1 MIDRGAAGESTTIY
15 LFDWDYTSS
24 VEHYTSTAT
33 VTDKRM
39 GKVVGEPYRGKPDV
53 RFDEG
58 TKGRKVRQPD

>member
-1 MIDRGAAGESTTIY
+1 MDRGALGESTTIL

-24 VEHYTSTAT
+24 VSHCDSTAT
-33 VTDKRM
+33 VTDKHM

-58 TKGRKVRQPD
+58 TKGRKVGLSD